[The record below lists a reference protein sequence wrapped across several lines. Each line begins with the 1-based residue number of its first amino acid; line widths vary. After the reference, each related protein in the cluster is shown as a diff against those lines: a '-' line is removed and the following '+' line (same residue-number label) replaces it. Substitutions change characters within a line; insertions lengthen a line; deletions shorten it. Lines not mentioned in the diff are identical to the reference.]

1 MLDIIIPCFNE
12 PKYLNRLLT
21 SIKRKISDYLKINVY
36 IVDDCSNYSAE
47 YKELITLYNQYFKCF
62 YLKTDKNSGPG
73 IARNL
78 GLQSSNDQYIT
89 FIDDDDIIIEDILS
103 YCISGYD
110 FIISEIKNW
119 DKKTNKNFPYIKALC
134 YINSIQGI
142 VYNRNFINQYNLQL
156 PNLSKGTEDSIFRV
170 INFLLSKNIKIIENK
185 SFYFRV
191 YRSNSTFTKNY
202 NLSKSTI
209 NRNSFNLLTEL
220 IWLSNL
226 YLEID
231 KYINHFPQLKNED
244 FFIKNLLNILDYL
257 INISYII
264 NLSDEKNSKVNI
276 KFLIEYYYLLF
287 YFINNFLSI
296 DLLIK
301 FQQNN
306 NISQIGLLFISLA
319 LVYTKNDNNLL
330 ITNFQDFILSKEYY
344 IYLQMFDNFE
354 NCINLSLV
362 TYTDMTNLIN
372 LYSGK
377 YYENY

>member
-21 SIKRKISDYLKINVY
+21 SIKRKTSDYLKINVY
-36 IVDDCSNYSAE
+36 IVDDCSNYSAK

>member
-12 PKYLNRLLT
+12 PKYLDRLLT
-21 SIKRKISDYLKINVY
+21 SIKRKTSDYIKINVY
-36 IVDDCSNYSAE
+36 IVDDCSNYSAK

-202 NLSKSTI
+202 NLSKSII

-276 KFLIEYYYLLF
+276 KFLTEYYYLFF

-301 FQQNN
+301 FQHNN
-306 NISQIGLLFISLA
+306 DISQIGLLFISLA

-330 ITNFQDFILSKEYY
+330 ITNFQDFILSKEYQ

>member
-12 PKYLNRLLT
+12 PKYLDRLLT
-21 SIKRKISDYLKINVY
+21 SIKRKTSDYIKINVY
-36 IVDDCSNYSAE
+36 IVDDCSNYSTE
-47 YKELITLYNQYFKCF
+47 YKELITLYNQYCKCF
-62 YLKTDKNSGPG
+62 YLKTNKNSGPG

-119 DKKTNKNFPYIKALC
+119 DKQTNKNFPYIKALC

-185 SFYFRV
+185 SFYFRI

-276 KFLIEYYYLLF
+276 KFLTEYYYLFF

-301 FQQNN
+301 FQQNS

>member
-12 PKYLNRLLT
+12 PKYLDRLLT
-21 SIKRKISDYLKINVY
+21 SIKRKTSDYIKINVY
-36 IVDDCSNYSAE
+36 IVDDCSNYSAK

-73 IARNL
+73 ISRNL

-142 VYNRNFINQYNLQL
+142 VYSRNFINQYNLQL

-170 INFLLSKNIKIIENK
+170 TNFLLSKNIKIIENK

-257 INISYII
+257 INTSYII

-276 KFLIEYYYLLF
+276 KFLTEYYYLFF

-306 NISQIGLLFISLA
+306 DISQIGLLFISLA

>member
-12 PKYLNRLLT
+12 PKYLDRLLT
-21 SIKRKISDYLKINVY
+21 SIKRKTSDYIKINVY
-36 IVDDCSNYSAE
+36 IVDDCSNYSAK

-73 IARNL
+73 ISRNL

-257 INISYII
+257 INTSYII

-276 KFLIEYYYLLF
+276 KFLTEYYYLFF

-306 NISQIGLLFISLA
+306 DISQIGLLFISLA

>member
-12 PKYLNRLLT
+12 PKYLDRLLT
-21 SIKRKISDYLKINVY
+21 SIKRKTSDYIKINVY
-36 IVDDCSNYSAE
+36 IVDDCSNYSTE

-62 YLKTDKNSGPG
+62 YLKTNKNSGPG

-119 DKKTNKNFPYIKALC
+119 DKQTNKNFPYIKALC

-142 VYNRNFINQYNLQL
+142 VYNRNFINRYNLQL

-276 KFLIEYYYLLF
+276 KFLTEYYYLFF

>member
-21 SIKRKISDYLKINVY
+21 SIKRKTSDYLKINVY
-36 IVDDCSNYSAE
+36 IVDDCSNYSAK

-103 YCISGYD
+103 YCISGHD

-119 DKKTNKNFPYIKALC
+119 DKQTNKNFPYIKALC

-202 NLSKSTI
+202 NLSNSPI

-276 KFLIEYYYLLF
+276 KFLIEYYYLFF

-330 ITNFQDFILSKEYY
+330 ITNFQDFILSKEYQ

>member
-21 SIKRKISDYLKINVY
+21 SIKRKTSDYLKINVY
-36 IVDDCSNYSAE
+36 IVDDCSNYSAK

-276 KFLIEYYYLLF
+276 KFLTEYYYLFF

-296 DLLIK
+296 NLLIK

-306 NISQIGLLFISLA
+306 DISQIGLLFISLA
-319 LVYTKNDNNLL
+319 LVYTKNNNNLL

-354 NCINLSLV
+354 NCINLSSV
-362 TYTDMTNLIN
+362 TYTDMINLIN

>member
-21 SIKRKISDYLKINVY
+21 SIKRKTSDYLKINVY
-36 IVDDCSNYSAE
+36 IVDDCSNYSAK

-202 NLSKSTI
+202 NLSKSPI

-276 KFLIEYYYLLF
+276 KFLIEYYYLFF

-330 ITNFQDFILSKEYY
+330 ITNFQDFILSKEYQ

>member
-89 FIDDDDIIIEDILS
+89 FIDDDDLIIEDILS

>member
-21 SIKRKISDYLKINVY
+21 SIKRKTSDYLKINVY
-36 IVDDCSNYSAE
+36 IVDDCSNYSAK

-103 YCISGYD
+103 YCISGHD

>member
-12 PKYLNRLLT
+12 PKYLDRLLT
-21 SIKRKISDYLKINVY
+21 SIKRKTSDYIKINVY
-36 IVDDCSNYSAE
+36 IVDDCSNYSAK

-73 IARNL
+73 ISRNL
-78 GLQSSNDQYIT
+78 GLQLSNDQYIT

-142 VYNRNFINQYNLQL
+142 VYSRNFINQYNLQL

-257 INISYII
+257 INTSYII

-276 KFLIEYYYLLF
+276 KFLTEYYYLFF

-306 NISQIGLLFISLA
+306 DISQIGLLFISLA

>member
-12 PKYLNRLLT
+12 PKYLDRLLT
-21 SIKRKISDYLKINVY
+21 SIKRKTSDYIKINVY
-36 IVDDCSNYSAE
+36 IVDDCSNYSAK

-73 IARNL
+73 ISRNL

-142 VYNRNFINQYNLQL
+142 VYSRNFINLYNLQL

-257 INISYII
+257 INTSYII

-276 KFLIEYYYLLF
+276 KFLTEYYYLFF

-306 NISQIGLLFISLA
+306 DISQIGLLFISLA

>member
-12 PKYLNRLLT
+12 PKYLDRLLT
-21 SIKRKISDYLKINVY
+21 SIKRKTSDYIKINVY
-36 IVDDCSNYSAE
+36 IVDDCSNYSAK

-73 IARNL
+73 ISRNL

-142 VYNRNFINQYNLQL
+142 VYSRNFINQYNLQL

-257 INISYII
+257 INTSYII

-276 KFLIEYYYLLF
+276 KFLTEYYYLFF

-306 NISQIGLLFISLA
+306 DISQIGLLFISLA